1 MRCAVRRSGMGLT
14 GVFLLLLA
22 VPALSAP
29 APSTAPSSSTTS
41 SKRAWLGVTT
51 QELSDDLRDAL
62 DIKNDGVLVN
72 RVVTG
77 SPAEK
82 AGLKKGDVIISF
94 RDHSVDSPSALAD
107 AVQTA
112 GVGTSASMRVVRRG
126 AIQNM
131 TAKLVSRPDSLD
143 FDERGD
149 WSDSH
154 NHVRVWKNGHEIS
167 PDDMDMHGLEG
178 LRHLD
183 GLNVMPFVYSSRGRL
198 GIRTTSLNSDLTGYF
213 GGTNG
218 KGALVLEVLK
228 DTPAEKAGIKA
239 GDVITRVDNQD
250 VEDSDDLVR
259 ALRDEE
265 GKVTIT
271 LVRKGAKRTVE
282 AELEDGQLGPRTFRY
297 ETRSPGASSDEDL
310 RRQMQELRDEIR
322 ELKQQL
328 EDKNH

>member
-1 MRCAVRRSGMGLT
+1 MRHAVRSSSPGLL

-22 VPALSAP
+22 AP
-29 APSTAPSSSTTS
+29 VLAAPTP
-41 SKRAWLGVTT
+41 KAWLGVTT
-51 QELSDDLRDAL
+51 QELSDELRDAL

-82 AGLKKGDVIISF
+82 AGMRKGDVILSIN
-94 RDHSVDSPSALAD
+94 DHSVGSPAALAD
-107 AVQTA
+107 AVSSAAVGSTA
-112 GVGTSASMRVVRRG
+112 ALRVVRRG
-126 AIQNM
+126 SIQNVS
-131 TAKLVSRPDSLD
+131 AKLAARPDSLD
-143 FDERGD
+143 NDGGDD
-149 WSDSH
+149 WSRSST
-154 NHVRVWKNGHEIS
+154 HVHVWRDGKEIS
-167 PDDMDMHGLEG
+167 PDNGEIPGLEG

-183 GLNVMPFVYSSRGRL
+183 GLGAMPRMVFFGRGRL
-198 GIRTTSLNSDLTGYF
+198 GIRTASLNSDLSGYF

-250 VEDSDDLVR
+250 VQDSDDLVR

-271 LVRKGAKRTVE
+271 VVRKGAKRTVE
-282 AELEDGQLGPRTFRY
+282 AELENGQLGPRTYRY
-297 ETRSPGASSDEDL
+297 ETRTPGSSHDDDEL
-310 RRQMQELRDEIR
+310 RREMQELRDQIR
-322 ELKQQL
+322 DLKQQL

>member
-1 MRCAVRRSGMGLT
+1 MRCAVRRSILGLS
-14 GVFLLLLA
+14 GVLLLVL
-22 VPALSAP
+22 
-29 APSTAPSSSTTS
+29 TAPVLAAPTQ
-41 SKRAWLGVTT
+41 KAWLGVTT
-51 QELSDDLRDAL
+51 QELSDELRDAL

-72 RVVTG
+72 RVLTG

-82 AGLKKGDVIISF
+82 AGLRKGDVIISF
-94 RDHSVDSPSALAD
+94 NDRSVDSPPALAD

-112 GVGTSASMRVVRRG
+112 GVGASVNLRVVRRG
-126 AIQNM
+126 SIQNLS
-131 TAKLVSRPDSLD
+131 ARLASRPDSLD
-143 FDERGD
+143 DEDRDG
-149 WSDSH
+149 S
-154 NHVRVWKNGHEIS
+154 VRVWRNGREIH
-167 PDDMDMHGLEG
+167 PDDMDFHGLEG

-183 GLNVMPFVYSSRGRL
+183 GLGTMPRMMVYGRGRL
-198 GIRTTSLNSDLTGYF
+198 GIRTTSLNSDLTSYF

-265 GKVTIT
+265 GKVTIA
-271 LVRKGAKRTVE
+271 LVRKGVKRTVE
-282 AELEDGQLGPRTFRY
+282 AELEDGQLGPRTYRY
-297 ETRSPGASSDEDL
+297 ETRSPGATSDDDL
-310 RRQMQELRDEIR
+310 RREMQDLRDQIR

>member
-1 MRCAVRRSGMGLT
+1 MRCAVRRSILGLT
-14 GVFLLLLA
+14 GVLLL
-22 VPALSAP
+22 V
-29 APSTAPSSSTTS
+29 STAPVLAAPTQ
-41 SKRAWLGVTT
+41 KAWLGVMT
-51 QELSDDLRDAL
+51 QELSDELRDAL

-82 AGLKKGDVIISF
+82 AGMRKGDVIISF
-94 RDHSVDSPSALAD
+94 GSHSVGSPSALAD

-112 GVGTSASMRVVRRG
+112 GVGASVSMRVVRKG

-131 TAKLVSRPDSLD
+131 NAKLASRPDSLD
-143 FDERGD
+143 DDAGG

-154 NHVRVWKNGHEIS
+154 GNVRVWKNGHEID
-167 PDDMDMHGLEG
+167 PHEMDIPGLEG

-183 GLNVMPFVYSSRGRL
+183 GLGAMPRMMFYGRGRL
-198 GIRTTSLNSDLTGYF
+198 GVRTATLNSDLTSYF

-250 VEDSDDLVR
+250 VEDADDLVR

-271 LVRKGAKRTVE
+271 LVRKGAKRTVD
-282 AELEDGQLGPRTFRY
+282 AELEDGQFGPRTYRY
-297 ETRSPGASSDEDL
+297 ETRPPGGSSDDDL
-310 RRQMQELRDEIR
+310 RREVQELRDQIR

-328 EDKNH
+328 EDKDH